1 MSKKPIGFTV
11 SKSFNKL
18 PKDYKK
24 ENTNKLVIGFERSK
38 DYNSLEAMSGNVQ
51 FEKKALPHIY
61 VYDANK
67 PEGAIV
73 SLTKDKV
80 PYVLQTTQDAN
91 LAGKPFVLSTKGK
104 RVLTANIPTI
114 NPDYNTKL
122 FDFGK
127 KMNDTYAR
135 MQEPK
140 DEAKR
145 KVFDT
150 NNPKQVNSIGDIV
163 VKDIAPTVGNF
174 LKMALGSAVPFGR
187 FIPAVKE
194 WTDEG
199 TEGVIEHGKDTGID
213 TWNMIKEGNIDP
225 VLDGDFLAVF
235 SNALTNLG
243 ETMDVLTGTAGTK
256 PILQSKVYGTDPFAA
271 DFVKTSLIKSL
282 KAAKNN
288 PENPNAG
295 AEAFDNYFDTIFP
308 KGNPYEWDE
317 EKGRPNYDWDTG
329 NMATDMIAEVVSD
342 PTTWLSF
349 GASSAVK
356 GAAKGAAEAIAKKT
370 TKTIAKTLADAG
382 VDVAE
387 EAVQG
392 TMKSVQ
398 KSLAKTLRNSATAVD
413 PENIAAKL
421 TDAILKTD
429 SIDSAVNKKVL
440 QDVLTKEGVS
450 TAEDLAKAATNTVAT
465 QKGALRQTLLDGMY
479 TGIKKDLTQE
489 IIQTQLSHLDKL
501 RGGQKLLDNVQKE
514 AMNVAML
521 PSSFMPVALSHWIRL
536 PSGQSLSDIIQG
548 VVSSAASGVASKMH
562 IPQMATGTKY
572 IVNKLGNRIKDFIAS
587 PQTKQ
592 ATEEICCTIDDVVNT
607 VMQKWGLDDV
617 ENTSKNMQEVIKH
630 ENMCKVIEDLRTTLN
645 ASKTGSMDT
654 LSTLD
659 EAVIA
664 YTNGDV
670 DSLEKFLNSLGDEP
684 FTDAS
689 TAAKVRELKDYANR
703 APLLEVKEQ
712 LEKILEFQSTHT
724 IANATIDSD
733 KIAKAYKQAGT
744 PNTLSDMDTLR
755 WTLDNDVFADIGGLE
770 GYLDYLED
778 LSKNPILSNN
788 KKFKEE
794 LNYTQNAMRNKDW
807 TQTHTEHD
815 LMKHQTKLI
824 EAVKESLDSIDA
836 KLLDLNTVFS
846 KDKADYLSQYTKTL
860 KGTAD
865 GINKSLRKA
874 EKDIEHLTATMPK
887 NEATKLFDSAEDAVK
902 LNDMPYER
910 VYGVKMSNQAKTQA
924 YINDPVVSDL
934 FDRINQEGTLRES
947 IKSTQADGVYKAKML
962 TTANAYE
969 NFKYCVQTL
978 QDADLPEN
986 LKAGILDAVMAKAT
1000 TKTIGNAEQFTK
1012 ELLTHTRRYVDSTAH
1027 THNLHFE
1034 KQFNTPDTYSNV
1046 TKMLEAV
1053 QDEHSSLN
1061 KIYTELTDGDAV
1073 NVLFSLAR
1081 TQDGVSEIT
1090 FHVDEG
1096 NLAGTHTFRLK
1107 DAQDNVSKSFVKEQ
1121 YDMDMDDYY
1130 KSTSKR
1136 ADAETNKGLQVYDN
1150 TEVFAANVADF
1161 VKEIQQYGKANG
1173 AQRNVRLIG
1182 ANSAAENLGQSE
1194 ALSKLF
1200 SSNRAKIW
1208 LREEATYAPDA
1219 YSLTTRDLLQ
1229 HLNYKEGAV
1238 IIDDAAYRVVANMVD
1253 ELQNRLRNATFEV
1266 AVKNTDTGA
1275 LISKEAMNKYQGLA
1289 NAQIA
1294 PVFDDELYEALE
1306 EFCKTFETEA
1316 TNSLRNL
1323 GGISNYYTL
1332 RSATN
1337 RLYDLEATTHSF
1349 EGMLSNL
1356 ALTEVATK
1364 TNVMKII
1371 QDASTELPY
1380 GTLNVVKRFDK
1391 AVFSKLDT
1399 GIARIPS
1406 DWMYSYKAMRDTNK
1420 TYRACTN
1427 IPLLNEIAKD
1437 IDRKGMWET
1446 LTNRLEVLT
1455 AERQVLTDGAMTTA
1469 LTAKG
1474 EVAGRINARL
1484 PKNRAQLSDAED
1496 LIMLHDT
1503 LTDVLYN
1510 MPFDTIPKDT
1520 KGIFKEYLKAI
1531 EEAGYSDAFNKA
1543 TNFNPYLDVLTDSYY
1558 YKLDSNVGRLV
1569 DTIDAIDKGLAK
1581 CETLE
1586 EQVLYK
1592 ELVAEVHG
1600 FHTSE
1605 MQIQVQALRDFKDYY
1620 QEIQTQLD
1628 DLRQKY
1634 FDKVNAADVAHVER
1648 VKYEALQ
1655 EFTMNVKLIQKTTDK
1670 LCKDMTVAKLN
1681 VLKEFTA
1688 DEYKQYLYK
1697 YCKGR
1702 QVIYKNSETLLSHD
1716 EFFNALKTMI
1726 KDGQMEG
1733 VHYVEK
1739 DNKLLIW
1746 LDASLAES
1754 DEFIEAANKLEL
1766 PSLKPVTQA
1775 DEQPAIKFLNDMDAV
1790 TDNAYRYSNHTTF
1803 DEFHYQEVTD
1813 FFEKAGAKNMIDV
1826 SHFRQRNDFIG
1837 SFNHTILGDY
1847 GDGVGEVFSKTSR
1860 NPISNFASGFN
1871 SMYSF
1876 MATKENYATLLFNKQ
1891 NSIRTLVGNTPLD
1904 EATKTIHRHN
1914 LVPCKLKDGRVVRIN
1929 LRGKGHLASLMK
1941 DDDVCLLNYLSYTS
1955 AVEHLNNNNF
1965 SSRVYQ
1971 FLNRYWLAPIK
1982 IGQLSSVGWFM
1993 RNMLDSSTKGA
2004 FQSGQ
2009 FFNFYKTFNT
2019 TRQIIDKFDRT
2030 YGMIY
2035 KEYAGNMSKRNI
2047 AEFFLTHSEKE
2058 GILNE
2063 SLYKRLS
2070 DFFDSSSA
2078 SPTARQLDLQE
2089 DIMSLIKKRTK
2100 DLDIKGKD
2108 KYLKEFYSF
2117 YKKNLNLEDKVFV
2130 RKFLKENPEAP
2141 EEITRLIYTIPR
2153 QSKEL
2158 LITKIP
2164 TVRGIMNIN
2173 SKVEMYMRAH
2183 VYLYQTVYCS
2193 NMADAAYHLVDLSQ
2207 FNTTR
2212 NSKVRK
2218 LFDQVFPFSSFAID
2232 NLLYYIDLLGD
2243 DPFFQKLVYQALPVP
2258 FENTDAEAIMENGSL
2273 QYAILNGNIM
2283 LNDGLYLKTNY
2294 SLFSAMQLMIDPMG
2308 SMSNMLHTSIDSTK
2322 TLFSV
2327 IQSCWEEGKTPWEYF
2342 DAIKDLQQ
2350 EYYDNGGWFD
2360 DDAKRARIYSQV
2372 DAPEALQALLNLIP
2386 MLGVTWQRWTSPTGK
2401 SELGD
2406 SILQYLF
2413 PGLFSEAQSYADK
2426 QGWLKD
2432 PLTAALASTPVI
2444 SSMFG
2449 AVKPTNKPIGYD
2461 WYNQSMEYRR
2471 THQYVA
2477 GVSYVPSFLY
2487 KDPTKYVDTYGH
2499 LLKAGYSEKTAWGM
2513 MRKGWKWDADASTF
2527 YNTIASW
2534 DYYIIRNGYRY
2545 GISEDLVN
2553 VYKQGGFTVYKNE
2566 EKIPYWLA
2574 SKKGNEYY
2582 QRTYKYF
2589 EEQGYKPAEIIGMMA
2604 EGWYIAVT
2612 GDLVNRSE
2620 LNERDEQAYKQ
2631 LKLWQEGKAPFPA
2644 DYVTAAERINVEG
2657 DGDTF
2662 AEAWYKRNGFRYM
2675 ENMWLDPD
2683 TGETYF
2689 KETKE
2694 SKEYFARLYDRT
2706 YNQAGHYNSG
2716 YRRRYTPRA
2725 PYIRRPRQFYVP
2737 RYPNSQLYSNPQSP
2751 KVYYKK
2757 FNINKYSAKKYKHG
2771 TVTTPVAKS
2780 YKVTFLRNIR
2790 TQTYPNKLQRKNI
2803 VTSFKL
2809 KRAKPNYA
2817 LTRLK
2822 INRYRHSARQYRF
2835 NQLRFWSRY

>member
-1 MSKKPIGFTV
+1 MSKKKI
-11 SKSFNKL
+11 
-18 PKDYKK
+18 
-24 ENTNKLVIGFERSK
+24 TNKSEIISDKRS
-38 DYNSLEAMSGNVQ
+38 YAEIVASLPENYSKPYKSPFA
-51 FEKKALPHIY
+51 EDARPHIY

-91 LAGKPFVLSTKGK
+91 LAGKTFVLSAKGK
-104 RVLTANIPTI
+104 HVLTTNIPAITS
-114 NPDYNTKL
+114 DYNTKL
-122 FDFGK
+122 FNFGK

-135 MQEPK
+135 MQASK

-150 NNPKQVNSIGDIV
+150 DNAKQVNSLGDII
-163 VKDIAPTVGNF
+163 VKDVAPTVGNF
-174 LKMALGSAVPFGR
+174 LKMALGSATPLGR

-199 TEGVIEHGKDTGID
+199 TKGVVEHGKDTGVD
-213 TWNMIKEGNIDP
+213 TWNMVKEGVIDP
-225 VLDGDFLAVF
+225 VSDGDFLAAL
-235 SNALTNLG
+235 SNTLTNLG
-243 ETMDVLTGTAGTK
+243 ETMDVITGTAGTK
-256 PILQSKVYGTDPFAA
+256 PVLQSKVYGTDPSAA
-271 DFVKTSLIKSL
+271 DPVKTSLIKSL

-295 AEAFDNYFDTIFP
+295 AEAFDNYYDTIFP

-317 EKGRPNYDWDTG
+317 EKGRPSYDWDTG
-329 NMATDMIAEVVSD
+329 NMATDMIAEIVSD

-349 GASSAVK
+349 GASGAVK
-356 GAAKGAAEAIAKKT
+356 GAAKGAAETIAEKT
-370 TKTIAKTLADAG
+370 TKTITKTLTDAG

-413 PENIAAKL
+413 PENIASKL
-421 TDAILKTD
+421 TNAILKTD

-450 TAEDLAKAATNTVAT
+450 TVDDLAKAATNTVAT

-489 IIQTQLSHLDKL
+489 IVQAQLSHLDNL
-501 RGGQKLLDNVQKE
+501 RGGQKLLDDVQKE

-572 IVNKLGNRIKDFIAS
+572 IVNKLGNKIKDFITS

-592 ATEEICCTIDDVVNT
+592 ATEEICCTIDDAVKT
-607 VMQKWGLDDV
+607 VMQKWGLDDA

-630 ENMCKVIEDLRTTLN
+630 ENMRKVIEDLRTTLN

-654 LSTLD
+654 LATLD
-659 EAVIA
+659 EAVTA

-689 TAAKVRELKDYANR
+689 IATKVRELKDYANR

-724 IANATIDSD
+724 IDNATIDPD
-733 KIAKAYKQAGT
+733 KIAKAYEQAGV

-755 WTLDNDVFADIGGLE
+755 WALDNEVFADVGGFE

-794 LNYTQNAMRNKDW
+794 LNYTQNAMRNKNW
-807 TQTHTEHD
+807 TQTHTEYD

-824 EAVKESLDSIDA
+824 EAIKESLDSIDA

-865 GINKSLRKA
+865 SINKSLRKA

-887 NEATKLFDSAEDAVK
+887 NEATKLFNSAEDAVK

-924 YINDPVVSDL
+924 YINDPIVSDL

-947 IKSTQADGVYKAKML
+947 IKSTQSDGIYKAKML

-978 QDADLPEN
+978 QDANLPEN
-986 LKAGILDAVMAKAT
+986 LKAGVLDAVMAKAT
-1000 TKTIGNAEQFTK
+1000 TNTIGNAEQFTK

-1061 KIYTELTDGDAV
+1061 KIYTELTDGDDV

-1090 FHVDEG
+1090 FHVNESD
-1096 NLAGTHTFRLK
+1096 LAGTHTFRLK

-1136 ADAETNKGLQVYDN
+1136 ADVETNKGLQVYDN
-1150 TEVFAANVADF
+1150 IELFAANVADF
-1161 VKEIQQYGKANG
+1161 IKEIQQYGKANG

-1200 SSNRAKIW
+1200 ASNRAKIW

-1238 IIDDAAYRVVANMVD
+1238 IIDDATYRVVANMVE

-1266 AVKNTDTGA
+1266 AVKEIDTDK
-1275 LISKEAMNKYQGLA
+1275 LIRKDAMNKYQGLS
-1289 NAQIA
+1289 NTQLA

-1306 EFCKTFETEA
+1306 KFCKTFETEA
-1316 TNSLRNL
+1316 TNSLRNP

-1371 QDASTELPY
+1371 QDASTKLPY

-1391 AVFSKLDT
+1391 SVFSKLDT
-1399 GIARIPS
+1399 SIARTPS
-1406 DWMYSYKAMRDTNK
+1406 DWMYSYKVMRDTDK
-1420 TYRACTN
+1420 TYRKCTN
-1427 IPLLNEIAKD
+1427 IPLLNEIARD
-1437 IDRKGMWET
+1437 IDREGMWET

-1455 AERQVLTDGAMTTA
+1455 AERQVLTNGAMTTA

-1484 PKNRAQLSDAED
+1484 PQNHAPLSDAED

-1510 MPFDTIPKDT
+1510 MPFDAIPKDT
-1520 KGIFKEYLKAI
+1520 KGIFKTYLKII
-1531 EEAGYSDAFNKA
+1531 EEIGYSDAFSKA
-1543 TNFNPYLDVLTDSYY
+1543 INFNPYLDVLTDSYY

-1569 DTIDAIDKGLAK
+1569 DTVDAIDKGIAK

-1605 MQIQVQALRDFKDYY
+1605 MQIQVQALRNFKDFY
-1620 QEIQTQLD
+1620 QGMQKELD
-1628 DLRQKY
+1628 KLRQKY
-1634 FDKVNAADVAHVER
+1634 FDRVNGVNSTYGAR
-1648 VKYEALQ
+1648 VRHDALK
-1655 EFTMNVKLIQKTTDK
+1655 EFSMNVNLIQKVKDK
-1670 LCKDMTVAKLN
+1670 LCEDMIIEKIN
-1681 VLKEFTA
+1681 VLKKFTA
-1688 DEYKQYLYK
+1688 DKYKQYLYK

-1702 QVIYKNSETLLSHD
+1702 QIIYKDSEILLHND
-1716 EFFNALKTMI
+1716 FPKKLKTMI
-1726 KDGQMEG
+1726 ENGQMEG
-1733 VHYVEK
+1733 VHCIEK
-1739 DNKLLIW
+1739 NNKLLIW

-1754 DEFIEAANKLEL
+1754 DEFIEAASKLEL
-1766 PSLKPVTQA
+1766 PSLRPDKQA
-1775 DEQPAIKFLNDMDAV
+1775 SEQPTIKFLNSMDAV
-1790 TDNAYRYSNHTTF
+1790 TGNSYRYSNHTAF

-1813 FFEKAGAKNMIDV
+1813 FFEKAGAKNMIDI

-1837 SFNHTILGDY
+1837 SFNHTIIGDY

-1871 SMYSF
+1871 SAYSF
-1876 MATKENYATLLFNKQ
+1876 MATKENYATLLFNRQ
-1891 NSIRTLVGNTPLD
+1891 NSIRTLVGKTPLD
-1904 EATKTIHRHN
+1904 EATKAIHRHN
-1914 LVPCKLKDGRVVRIN
+1914 LIPCKLKNGKVVRIN

-1965 SSRVYQ
+1965 SSRVYK
-1971 FLNRYWLAPIK
+1971 FLNRHWLAPIK
-1982 IGQLSSVGWFM
+1982 IGQLSSVGWFI
-1993 RNMLDSSTKGA
+1993 RNMSDSSTKGA

-2009 FFNFYKTFNT
+2009 FFDFYKTFNT

-2035 KEYAGNMSKRNI
+2035 KEYAGKVSKRNI

-2063 SLYKRLS
+2063 SLFKRLS

-2100 DLDIKGKD
+2100 DLDIADKD

-2117 YKKNLNLEDKVFV
+2117 YKKNLDLEDKVFV
-2130 RKFLKENPEAP
+2130 RKFLKENPDAP
-2141 EEITRLIYTIPR
+2141 EEIARLIYTIPQ

-2173 SKVEMYMRAH
+2173 NKIETYMRAH

-2193 NMADAAYHLVDLSQ
+2193 NMSDAAYHLVDLSQ

-2258 FENTDAEAIMENGSL
+2258 FENMDAEAIMENGSL

-2308 SMSNMLHTSIDSTK
+2308 SMSNMLHTSVDSTK

-2342 DAIKDLQQ
+2342 DAVKDLQQ
-2350 EYYDNGGWFD
+2350 EYYDNGGWLD
-2360 DDAKRARIYSQV
+2360 DDAKRAKIYSQV
-2372 DAPEALQALLNLIP
+2372 DEPEALQALLNLIP

-2444 SSMFG
+2444 SNMFG

-2499 LLKAGYSEKTAWGM
+2499 LLKAGYSEKTAWQM
-2513 MRKGWKWDADASTF
+2513 MREGWKYDIDASTF

-2545 GISEDLVN
+2545 GISEDLVD

-2574 SKKGNEYY
+2574 SKKGNAYY

-2589 EEQGYKPAEIIGMMA
+2589 EAQGYKPAEIIGKMA

-2612 GDLVNRSE
+2612 GDLVNRAE

-2644 DYVTAAERINVEG
+2644 DYVTKEERINPQG

-2751 KVYYKK
+2751 RVYYKK
-2757 FNINKYSAKKYKHG
+2757 FNINKYSAKKYKNG

-2790 TQTYPNKLQRKNI
+2790 TQTYPNRLQRKNI
-2803 VTSFKL
+2803 VTSLKL

>member
-1 MSKKPIGFTV
+1 MSNKIKRGKTVTDLSRYQSTLEDTPTKQAIRKSQTVTDLSKLHAEPKP
-11 SKSFNKL
+11 FNSVT
-18 PKDYKK
+18 PY
-24 ENTNKLVIGFERSK
+24 
-38 DYNSLEAMSGNVQ
+38 
-51 FEKKALPHIY
+51 IY
-61 VYDANK
+61 VYDNNK
-67 PEGAIV
+67 EEHTTV
-73 SLTKDKV
+73 SLTNAPNL
-80 PYVLQTTQDAN
+80 PYVLQTTKDAN
-91 LAGKPFVLSTKGK
+91 LAGKAF
-104 RVLTANIPTI
+104 TI
-114 NPDYNTKL
+114 NEKGSRTLMSDNPNITLDYYDKIRT
-122 FDFGK
+122 FGAK
-127 KMNDTYAR
+127 VNNTYAR

-140 DEAKR
+140 DEAER

-150 NNPKQVNSIGDIV
+150 DDAKQVNSLGDIV
-163 VKDIAPTVGNF
+163 VKDAAPTVGNL
-174 LKMALGSAVPFGR
+174 LKVILSSTPGVNL
-187 FIPAVKE
+187 IPAVRE
-194 WTDEG
+194 WGQEG
-199 TEGVIEHGKDTGID
+199 FEGVIEHGKDTGVD
-213 TWNMIKEGNIDP
+213 TWNMVKEGVIDP
-225 VLDGDFLAVF
+225 VSDGDFLAVF

-243 ETMDVLTGTAGTK
+243 ETMDVVTGTSGTK
-256 PILQSKVYGTDPFAA
+256 PVLQSKVNGTVPMDTDP
-271 DFVKTSLIKSL
+271 VKYAVTQSL
-282 KAAKNN
+282 KAAADN

-295 AEAFDNYFDTIFP
+295 AEAFDSYYNAIFP
-308 KGNPYEWDE
+308 KGSPYEWDE

-356 GAAKGAAEAIAKKT
+356 GAAKGAAEAIAEKT
-370 TKTIAKTLADAG
+370 TKTITKTLADAG
-382 VDVAE
+382 VDIAE

-392 TMKSVQ
+392 TMQSVQ
-398 KSLAKTLRNSATAVD
+398 KGIAKTLRNSTTAVD
-413 PENIAAKL
+413 PESIAAKL

-440 QDVLTKEGVS
+440 QDVLAKEGVS
-450 TAEDLAKAATNTVAT
+450 TAEDLARAATNTVAT

-479 TGIKKDLTQE
+479 QGIKKDLTQE
-489 IIQTQLSHLDKL
+489 IVQTQLSHLDKL
-501 RGGQKLLDNVQKE
+501 RGGQKLLDGVQKE

-521 PSSFMPVALSHWIRL
+521 PSSFMPVALSHWVRL

-548 VVSSAASGVASKMH
+548 VVSSTASGVATKLH
-562 IPQMATGTKY
+562 LPQMATGTKY
-572 IVNKLGNRIKDFIAS
+572 IVNKLGNRIKDFVTS
-587 PQTKQ
+587 PQTKK

-607 VMQKWGLDDV
+607 VMQKWGLDDI
-617 ENTSKNMQEVIKH
+617 ERTSKNMQEVIRH
-630 ENMCKVIEDLRTTLN
+630 ENTCKIIEDLRSTLN
-645 ASKTGSMDT
+645 ISEAGSMDT
-654 LSTLD
+654 LSALD
-659 EAVIA
+659 DAVYA
-664 YTNGDV
+664 YTDGDI
-670 DSLEKFLNSLGDEP
+670 DSLEKFIESLGDEP

-689 TAAKVRELKDYANR
+689 TATKIRELKDYANR

-712 LEKILEFQSTHT
+712 LEKILEFQSAHS
-724 IANATIDSD
+724 IANANFDAD
-733 KIAKAYKQAGT
+733 AVAKAYKQVST
-744 PNTLSDMDTLR
+744 NNSLYDMDTLR
-755 WTLDNDVFADIGGLE
+755 RVLDNDVFADVGGFE
-770 GYLDYLED
+770 GYLDYLEN

-788 KKFKEE
+788 RKLREE
-794 LNYTQNAMRNKDW
+794 LNYTQNTMRNSDW
-807 TQTHTEHD
+807 TLTHNERD
-815 LMKHQTKLI
+815 LMRHQVKLI
-824 EAVKESLDSIDA
+824 AAVKESLDSVDA

-846 KDKADYLSQYTKTL
+846 KDKADYLAQYTRTL

-865 GINKSLRKA
+865 SINKSLREA

-887 NEATKLFDSAEDAVK
+887 NEATKLFDSAENAVK
-902 LNDMPYER
+902 LDDMPYER

-947 IKSTQADGVYKAKML
+947 IKSTQADGTYKAKLL
-962 TTANAYE
+962 TTANSYK
-969 NFKYCVQTL
+969 NFKHCVQTL

-986 LKAGILDAVMAKAT
+986 LKAGILDAVMSKAT

-1046 TKMLEAV
+1046 TKMLDAV
-1053 QDEHSSLN
+1053 QEEHSSLN
-1061 KIYTELTDGDAV
+1061 KIYTELTDDDDV

-1090 FHVDEG
+1090 FHVNEG
-1096 NLAGTHTFRLK
+1096 GLAGTHTFRLK

-1136 ADAETNKGLQVYDN
+1136 ANAETNKGLQVYDS
-1150 TEVFAANVADF
+1150 TEVFAADVANF

-1182 ANSAAENLGQSE
+1182 ANSAAENLGQSD

-1238 IIDDAAYRVVANMVD
+1238 IIDDATYRIVANMVD

-1266 AVKNTDTGA
+1266 AVKNADTGT

-1306 EFCKTFETEA
+1306 EFCKTFETEV
-1316 TNSLRNL
+1316 TNSLRNS
-1323 GGISNYYTL
+1323 GSISNYYTL

-1356 ALTEVATK
+1356 AMTEVATK

-1371 QDASTELPY
+1371 QEASTELPY

-1399 GIARIPS
+1399 GIARTPS

-1420 TYRACTN
+1420 TYRTCTN
-1427 IPLLNEIAKD
+1427 IPLLNEVAKAV
-1437 IDRKGMWET
+1437 DRDGMWGI
-1446 LTNRLEVLT
+1446 LTNRLEILT
-1455 AERQVLTDGAMTTA
+1455 AERQVLTDGVMTTA

-1484 PKNRAQLSDAED
+1484 PQNHARLSDAED

-1510 MPFDTIPKDT
+1510 MPFDTIPEDT
-1520 KGIFKEYLKAI
+1520 KGIFKAYLKTI
-1531 EEAGYSDAFNKA
+1531 EEAGYTDAFSKA
-1543 TNFNPYLDVLTDSYY
+1543 SNFNPYLDVLTDSHY

-1569 DTIDAIDKGLAK
+1569 DTVDAIDKGLAK
-1581 CETLE
+1581 CESLE

-1592 ELVAEVHG
+1592 ELVAETHSL
-1600 FHTSE
+1600 HTSE

-1620 QEIQTQLD
+1620 QEMQTQLD
-1628 DLRQKY
+1628 DLRQQY
-1634 FDKVNAADVAHVER
+1634 FNKVNAADAAHIER
-1648 VKYEALQ
+1648 VKQEALQ
-1655 EFTMNVKLIQKTTDK
+1655 EFTTNVKLIQKTTDK
-1670 LCKDMTVAKLN
+1670 LCKDMTVAKLK
-1681 VLKEFTA
+1681 VLKKFTA

-1702 QVIYKNSETLLSHD
+1702 QVIYKDSETLLPHD
-1716 EFFNALKTMI
+1716 DFFNALKTMI

-1733 VHYVEK
+1733 VNYIEK
-1739 DNKLLIW
+1739 DNKILIW

-1754 DEFIEAANKLEL
+1754 DEFIEAASKLEL
-1766 PSLKPVTQA
+1766 PSLKPAAQA
-1775 DEQPAIKFLNDMDAV
+1775 DEQPAVKFLNDMDVV
-1790 TDNAYRYSNHTTF
+1790 TDNSYRYSNHTTF

-1813 FFEKAGAKNMIDV
+1813 FFEEAGAKNMIDV

-1837 SFNHTILGDY
+1837 SFNHTVLGDY

-1891 NSIRTLVGNTPLD
+1891 NSIRTLVGNTSLD

-1914 LVPCKLKDGRVVRIN
+1914 LIPCKLKDGKVVRIN

-1971 FLNRYWLAPIK
+1971 FLNRHWLAPIK
-1982 IGQLSSVGWFM
+1982 IGQLSSVGWFV

-2009 FFNFYKTFNT
+2009 FFDFYKTFNT
-2019 TRQIIDKFDRT
+2019 TRQVVDKFDRT

-2100 DLDIKGKD
+2100 DLDIEGKD

-2117 YKKNLNLEDKVFV
+2117 YKKNLDLEDKVFV
-2130 RKFLKENPEAP
+2130 RKFLEENPEAP
-2141 EEITRLIYTIPR
+2141 EEIARLVYTIPR

-2158 LITKIP
+2158 AITKIP

-2173 SKVEMYMRAH
+2173 SKVEVYMRAH
-2183 VYLYQTVYCS
+2183 VYLYQTVYCA
-2193 NMADAAYHLVDLSQ
+2193 NMSDAAHHLVDLSQ

-2218 LFDQVFPFSSFAID
+2218 LFDQVFPFSSFTID

-2273 QYAILNGNIM
+2273 QYALLNGNIM

-2308 SMSNMLHTSIDSTK
+2308 SMSDMLHTSVDSAK

-2342 DAIKDLQQ
+2342 DAVKDLQQ

-2360 DDAKRARIYSQV
+2360 DDAKRAQIYSQV
-2372 DAPEALQALLNLIP
+2372 DSPEALQALLNLIP
-2386 MLGVTWQRWTSPTGK
+2386 MLGVAWQRWTSPTGK

-2406 SILQYLF
+2406 NILQYLF
-2413 PGLFSEAQSYADK
+2413 PGLFSEAQSYADRK
-2426 QGWLKD
+2426 GWLKD

-2449 AVKPTNKPIGYD
+2449 AVKPTDKPIGYD

-2499 LLKAGYSEKTAWGM
+2499 LLKAGYSEKTAWDM
-2513 MRKGWKWDADASTF
+2513 MRKGWKWDVDASTF

-2553 VYKQGGFTVYKNE
+2553 IYKQGGFTVYRNE

-2574 SKKGNEYY
+2574 SKKGNAYY
-2582 QRTYKYF
+2582 QKTYRYF
-2589 EEQGYKPAEIIGMMA
+2589 ENQGYKPAEIIGKMA

-2612 GDLVNRSE
+2612 GDLRNRSE

-2706 YNQAGHYNSG
+2706 YNQAGRYNSG

-2725 PYIRRPRQFYVP
+2725 PYVRRPRQFYVP

-2751 KVYYKK
+2751 RVYYKK

-2790 TQTYPNKLQRKNI
+2790 TQTYPNKLQRKNTA
-2803 VTSFKL
+2803 TSFKL

-2822 INRYRHSARQYRF
+2822 INRYRHRAKQYRF

>member
-1 MSKKPIGFTV
+1 MSKNKKVKYEKHSRP
-11 SKSFNKL
+11 SPLLNEKSMPTL
-18 PKDYKK
+18 D
-24 ENTNKLVIGFERSK
+24 S
-38 DYNSLEAMSGNVQ
+38 SSEAW
-51 FEKKALPHIY
+51 KPHIY

-67 PEGAIV
+67 PEGDIV

-91 LAGKPFVLSTKGK
+91 LAGKPFVLSAKGK
-104 RVLTANIPTI
+104 RVLTANIPAITS
-114 NPDYNTKL
+114 DYNTKL
-122 FDFGK
+122 FNFGK
-127 KMNDTYAR
+127 KMNDTYVR
-135 MQEPK
+135 MQASK

-150 NNPKQVNSIGDIV
+150 NNAKQVNSLGDII
-163 VKDIAPTVGNF
+163 VKDVAPTVGNF
-174 LKMALGSAVPFGR
+174 LKMALGSATPLGR

-199 TEGVIEHGKDTGID
+199 TKGVVKHGKDTGVD
-213 TWNMIKEGNIDP
+213 TWNMVKEGVIDP
-225 VLDGDFLAVF
+225 VSDGDFLAAL
-235 SNALTNLG
+235 SNTLTNLG
-243 ETMDVLTGTAGTK
+243 ETMDVITGTAGTK
-256 PILQSKVYGTDPFAA
+256 PVLQSKVDGTDPFAA
-271 DFVKTSLIKSL
+271 DPVKTSLIKSL

-295 AEAFDNYFDTIFP
+295 AEAFDNYYDTIFP

-317 EKGRPNYDWDTG
+317 EKGRPSYDWDTG
-329 NMATDMIAEVVSD
+329 NMATDMIAEIVSD

-349 GASSAVK
+349 GASGAVK
-356 GAAKGAAEAIAKKT
+356 GAAKGAAETIAEKT
-370 TKTIAKTLADAG
+370 TKTITKTLTDAG

-413 PENIAAKL
+413 PENIASKL
-421 TDAILKTD
+421 TNAILKTD

-450 TAEDLAKAATNTVAT
+450 TVEDLAKAATNTVAT

-489 IIQTQLSHLDKL
+489 IVQAQLSHLDNL

-521 PSSFMPVALSHWIRL
+521 PSSFMPVALSHWIRM

-572 IVNKLGNRIKDFIAS
+572 IVNKLGNKIKDFITS

-592 ATEEICCTIDDVVNT
+592 ATEEVCRTIDDVVNT

-630 ENMCKVIEDLRTTLN
+630 ENMRKVIEDLRTTLN
-645 ASKTGSMDT
+645 TSKTGSMDT
-654 LSTLD
+654 LATLD
-659 EAVIA
+659 EAVTA

-689 TAAKVRELKDYANR
+689 IATKVRELKDYANR

-724 IANATIDSD
+724 IDNATIDPD
-733 KIAKAYKQAGT
+733 KIAKAYEQAGV

-755 WTLDNDVFADIGGLE
+755 WALDNEVFADVGGFE

-794 LNYTQNAMRNKDW
+794 LNYTQNAMRNKNW
-807 TQTHTEHD
+807 TQTHTEYD
-815 LMKHQTKLI
+815 LMRHQTKLI
-824 EAVKESLDSIDA
+824 DAIKESLDSIDA

-865 GINKSLRKA
+865 SINKSLRKA

-887 NEATKLFDSAEDAVK
+887 NEATKLFNSAEDAVK
-902 LNDMPYER
+902 LDDMLYER

-947 IKSTQADGVYKAKML
+947 IKSTQSDGIYKAKML

-978 QDADLPEN
+978 QDANLPEN
-986 LKAGILDAVMAKAT
+986 LKAGVLDAVMSKAT

-1053 QDEHSSLN
+1053 QDEHNSLN
-1061 KIYTELTDGDAV
+1061 KIYTELTDGDDV

-1090 FHVDEG
+1090 FHVNESD
-1096 NLAGTHTFRLK
+1096 LAGTHTFRLK

-1136 ADAETNKGLQVYDN
+1136 ADVETNKGLQVYDN
-1150 TEVFAANVADF
+1150 IELFAANVADF
-1161 VKEIQQYGKANG
+1161 IKEIQQYGKANG

-1194 ALSKLF
+1194 ALSRLF
-1200 SSNRAKIW
+1200 ASNRAKIW

-1238 IIDDAAYRVVANMVD
+1238 IIDDATYRVVANMVE

-1266 AVKNTDTGA
+1266 AVKEIDTDK
-1275 LISKEAMNKYQGLA
+1275 LIRKDAMNKYQGLA
-1289 NAQIA
+1289 NTQIA

-1306 EFCKTFETEA
+1306 KFCKTFETEA
-1316 TNSLRNL
+1316 TNSLRNP
-1323 GGISNYYTL
+1323 GSISNYYTL

-1349 EGMLSNL
+1349 EGMLNNL

-1371 QDASTELPY
+1371 QDASTKLPY

-1391 AVFSKLDT
+1391 SVFSKLDT
-1399 GIARIPS
+1399 GIARTPS
-1406 DWMYSYKAMRDTNK
+1406 DWMYSYKVMRDTDK
-1420 TYRACTN
+1420 TYRKCTN
-1427 IPLLNEIAKD
+1427 IPLLNEIARD
-1437 IDRKGMWET
+1437 IDREGMWET

-1484 PKNRAQLSDAED
+1484 PQNHAQLSDAED

-1510 MPFDTIPKDT
+1510 MPFDAIPKDT
-1520 KGIFKEYLKAI
+1520 KGIFKTYLKII
-1531 EEAGYSDAFNKA
+1531 EEIGYSEAFSKA
-1543 TNFNPYLDVLTDSYY
+1543 INFNPYLDVLTDSYY
-1558 YKLDSNVGRLV
+1558 YKLDSNLGRLV
-1569 DTIDAIDKGLAK
+1569 DTVDAIDKGIAM

-1605 MQIQVQALRDFKDYY
+1605 MQIQVQALRNFKDFY
-1620 QEIQTQLD
+1620 QGMQKELD
-1628 DLRQKY
+1628 ELRQKY
-1634 FDKVNAADVAHVER
+1634 FDRVNAASPTYIER
-1648 VKYEALQ
+1648 VRRDALK
-1655 EFTMNVKLIQKTTDK
+1655 EFSMNVNLIQKVKDE
-1670 LCKDMTVAKLN
+1670 LCKDMIIEKIN
-1681 VLKEFTA
+1681 VLKKFTA
-1688 DEYKQYLYK
+1688 DKYKQYLYK

-1702 QVIYKNSETLLSHD
+1702 QIIYKDSEILLHND
-1716 EFFNALKTMI
+1716 FPKKLKTMI
-1726 KDGQMEG
+1726 ENGQMEG
-1733 VHYVEK
+1733 VHCIEK
-1739 DNKLLIW
+1739 NNKLLIW

-1766 PSLKPVTQA
+1766 PSLRPDKQA
-1775 DEQPAIKFLNDMDAV
+1775 SEQPTIKFLNSMDAV
-1790 TDNAYRYSNHTTF
+1790 TGNSYRYSNHTAF

-1813 FFEKAGAKNMIDV
+1813 FFEKAGAKNMIDI

-1837 SFNHTILGDY
+1837 SFNHTIIGDY

-1871 SMYSF
+1871 SAYSF
-1876 MATKENYATLLFNKQ
+1876 MATKENYATLLFNRQ
-1891 NSIRTLVGNTPLD
+1891 NSIRTLVGKTPLD
-1904 EATKTIHRHN
+1904 EATKAIHRHN
-1914 LVPCKLKDGRVVRIN
+1914 LIPCKLKNGKVVRIN

-1965 SSRVYQ
+1965 SSRVYK
-1971 FLNRYWLAPIK
+1971 FLNRHWLAPIK
-1982 IGQLSSVGWFM
+1982 IGQLSSVGWFI
-1993 RNMLDSSTKGA
+1993 RNMSDSSTKGA
-2004 FQSGQ
+2004 FQSEQ
-2009 FFNFYKTFNT
+2009 FFDFYKTFNT

-2100 DLDIKGKD
+2100 DLDIADKD

-2117 YKKNLNLEDKVFV
+2117 YKKNLDLEDKVFV
-2130 RKFLKENPEAP
+2130 RKFLEENPEAP
-2141 EEITRLIYTIPR
+2141 EEIARLIYTIPR

-2173 SKVEMYMRAH
+2173 SKIETYMRAH

-2193 NMADAAYHLVDLSQ
+2193 NMSDAA
-2207 FNTTR
+2207 
-2212 NSKVRK
+2212 
-2218 LFDQVFPFSSFAID
+2218 
-2232 NLLYYIDLLGD
+2232 
-2243 DPFFQKLVYQALPVP
+2243 
-2258 FENTDAEAIMENGSL
+2258 
-2273 QYAILNGNIM
+2273 
-2283 LNDGLYLKTNY
+2283 
-2294 SLFSAMQLMIDPMG
+2294 
-2308 SMSNMLHTSIDSTK
+2308 
-2322 TLFSV
+2322 
-2327 IQSCWEEGKTPWEYF
+2327 
-2342 DAIKDLQQ
+2342 
-2350 EYYDNGGWFD
+2350 
-2360 DDAKRARIYSQV
+2360 
-2372 DAPEALQALLNLIP
+2372 
-2386 MLGVTWQRWTSPTGK
+2386 
-2401 SELGD
+2401 
-2406 SILQYLF
+2406 
-2413 PGLFSEAQSYADK
+2413 
-2426 QGWLKD
+2426 
-2432 PLTAALASTPVI
+2432 
-2444 SSMFG
+2444 
-2449 AVKPTNKPIGYD
+2449 
-2461 WYNQSMEYRR
+2461 
-2471 THQYVA
+2471 
-2477 GVSYVPSFLY
+2477 
-2487 KDPTKYVDTYGH
+2487 
-2499 LLKAGYSEKTAWGM
+2499 
-2513 MRKGWKWDADASTF
+2513 
-2527 YNTIASW
+2527 
-2534 DYYIIRNGYRY
+2534 
-2545 GISEDLVN
+2545 
-2553 VYKQGGFTVYKNE
+2553 
-2566 EKIPYWLA
+2566 
-2574 SKKGNEYY
+2574 
-2582 QRTYKYF
+2582 
-2589 EEQGYKPAEIIGMMA
+2589 
-2604 EGWYIAVT
+2604 
-2612 GDLVNRSE
+2612 
-2620 LNERDEQAYKQ
+2620 
-2631 LKLWQEGKAPFPA
+2631 
-2644 DYVTAAERINVEG
+2644 
-2657 DGDTF
+2657 
-2662 AEAWYKRNGFRYM
+2662 
-2675 ENMWLDPD
+2675 
-2683 TGETYF
+2683 
-2689 KETKE
+2689 
-2694 SKEYFARLYDRT
+2694 
-2706 YNQAGHYNSG
+2706 
-2716 YRRRYTPRA
+2716 
-2725 PYIRRPRQFYVP
+2725 
-2737 RYPNSQLYSNPQSP
+2737 
-2751 KVYYKK
+2751 
-2757 FNINKYSAKKYKHG
+2757 
-2771 TVTTPVAKS
+2771 
-2780 YKVTFLRNIR
+2780 
-2790 TQTYPNKLQRKNI
+2790 
-2803 VTSFKL
+2803 
-2809 KRAKPNYA
+2809 
-2817 LTRLK
+2817 
-2822 INRYRHSARQYRF
+2822 
-2835 NQLRFWSRY
+2835 